1 MREYPAANFA
11 CVRSEVDNSKDPL
24 AGTVQST
31 EYSTVQ
37 YSTVQNIL
45 PFAVQFIVK
54 KTLLLSSK
62 YFSLNLT

>member
-11 CVRSEVDNSKDPL
+11 CVRSEVDNSNDPL

-37 YSTVQNIL
+37 YSTVQYRTYYHL
-45 PFAVQFIVK
+45 Q
-54 KTLLLSSK
+54 
-62 YFSLNLT
+62 YSL